1 MGKQLDRRKVQAA
14 REAYLGG
21 AYEPD
26 GSKAL
31 AFMAGYRAGFKDAT
45 EEKLMQE
52 KLKAETAIP
61 LGPPDDYKGQPP
73 TPLTAAERA
82 KADTAASGRKH

>member
-1 MGKQLDRRKVQAA
+1 MVKQLDRRRVQAA

-26 GSKAL
+26 GTEAL
-31 AFMAGYRAGFKDAT
+31 AFTAGYRTGFKDGT
-45 EEKLMQE
+45 EEKLTEE

-61 LGPPDDYKGQPP
+61 LGPPDDYKGEPP
-73 TPLTAAERA
+73 TPPTAAERA
-82 KADTAASGRKH
+82 KADAASSGRKH